1 MTQKEK
7 DQKLQIIFEK
17 ASEMLDRLAR
27 PPELPK
33 ALEWQ
38 MPEIQKEVL
47 LRSEK
52 GIVAYSRILER
63 AIAVFV
69 EDGIVYIDF
78 PDSKNIVLQGELAK
92 AFLLRMSDDLA
103 GPLGKR
109 VEVIDADKL

>member
-7 DQKLQIIFEK
+7 
-17 ASEMLDRLAR
+17 
-27 PPELPK
+27 
-33 ALEWQ
+33 
-38 MPEIQKEVL
+38 EVFI
-47 LRSEK
+47 RSER

-63 AIAVFV
+63 ALGIFV
-69 EDGIVYIDF
+69 SDGIVYIEL
-78 PDSKNIVLQGELAK
+78 PDRGAITLQGELAK